1 LGRLKASDDLI
12 SDKRRLMSNN
22 DQINPQLADAQP
34 DDMFPVLT
42 TDKQSRVA
50 AHGRLRQVE
59 KGETVVEANAE
70 SKKFF
75 VVITGQLNLL
85 RVSQNLER
93 LA

>member
-1 LGRLKASDDLI
+1 
-12 SDKRRLMSNN
+12 MSNN
-22 DQINPQLADAQP
+22 DQINPQLPDAQP
-34 DDMFPVLT
+34 DDMFPTLT
-42 TDKQSRVA
+42 TDQQSRVA
-50 AHGRLRQVE
+50 APGRLRQVE

-85 RVSQNLER
+85 RVSENLEH